1 MTEDNP
7 GFRSLRELAV
17 TLNEIGHRLH
27 GMNRISGG
35 ESGATWHLA
44 ETIRAVGQLAARI
57 EAEPE
62 LRGLYGDAARAG
74 SVPSREQWA
83 HFLGMLDAAVRED
96 K

>member
-7 GFRSLRELAV
+7 GFRSLRELAA
-17 TLNEIGHRLH
+17 LLDDIGMRLH
-27 GMNRISGG
+27 SMNRVSGG

-44 ETIRAVGQLAARI
+44 EMIRAVGQLAARI

-62 LRGLYGDAARAG
+62 LRGLYGDASGAG
-74 SVPSREQWA
+74 SLPSGEQQA
-83 HFLGMLDAAVRED
+83 HFLRMLNAAVRED